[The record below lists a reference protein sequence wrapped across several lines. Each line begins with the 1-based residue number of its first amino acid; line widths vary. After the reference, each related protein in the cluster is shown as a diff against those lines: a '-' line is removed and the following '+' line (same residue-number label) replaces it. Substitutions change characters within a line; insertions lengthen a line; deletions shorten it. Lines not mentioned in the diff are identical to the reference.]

1 MSSADI
7 QKSATGVTFSTTLLL
22 LFNALK
28 WNDKNDVF
36 STSLL

>member
-28 WNDKNDVF
+28 
-36 STSLL
+36 